1 MTAWGSKRDRL
12 RIYLDVLKVIRKGE
26 SKPTRIMYSSNLS
39 WKPLKQILNSLI
51 DQEIVEVTRAKSH
64 NVYSLTEKGFDVLE
78 YFDAAKM
85 EIRLD

>member
-26 SKPTRIMYSSNLS
+26 SKPTRIMYSANLS

-51 DQEIVEVTRAKSH
+51 NQKIVEAGIIHGH
-64 NVYSLTEKGFDVLE
+64 NCYRLTKKGFDVLE
-78 YFDAAKM
+78 YFDNSKM
-85 EIRLD
+85 EIRID

>member
-26 SKPTRIMYSSNLS
+26 SKPTRIMYSANLS

-51 DQEIVEVTRAKSH
+51 DQKIVEVTRAKSH

>member
-1 MTAWGSKRDRL
+1 MTNRRGRL
-12 RIYLDVLKVIRKGE
+12 EIFLDVLKVLRRGE
-26 SKPTRIMYSSNLS
+26 SKPTRIMYSANLS

-51 DQEIVEVTRAKSH
+51 KQEIVEVTRDKSH